1 MTNPAKKGL
10 GRTTIN
16 NLFGKVEYIP
26 DPYDRQEIVDRLERI
41 KHRSKFLPG
50 TTRFVTTSHGNRP
63 FTAEGILLDGAG
75 YVSGKMFIHFYRQE
89 TTLV

>member
-1 MTNPAKKGL
+1 MKEYEDKVFKTRTPIGDVVTQARNFMTNPAKKGL

-41 KHRSKFLPG
+41 
-50 TTRFVTTSHGNRP
+50 
-63 FTAEGILLDGAG
+63 
-75 YVSGKMFIHFYRQE
+75 
-89 TTLV
+89 

>member
-41 KHRSKFLPG
+41 
-50 TTRFVTTSHGNRP
+50 
-63 FTAEGILLDGAG
+63 
-75 YVSGKMFIHFYRQE
+75 
-89 TTLV
+89 